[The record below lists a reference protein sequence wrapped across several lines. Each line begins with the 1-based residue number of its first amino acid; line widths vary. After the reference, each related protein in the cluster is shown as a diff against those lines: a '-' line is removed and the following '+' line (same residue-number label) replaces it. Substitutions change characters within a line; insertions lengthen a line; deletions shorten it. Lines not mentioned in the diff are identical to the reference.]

1 MLEYKE
7 SPLKSKTEAYADRIT
22 LLYDYLI
29 TNKHEHVMAT
39 RIYRSGTSIG
49 ANVMESR
56 FAQSGADFI
65 NKLNIALKEAGETEY
80 WLGRL
85 YKSGKIDKRGYESM
99 KSDNTE
105 IVKMLVASIKTM
117 KKKLGK

>member
-29 TNKHEHVMAT
+29 TNKHEHV
-39 RIYRSGTSIG
+39 TS
-49 ANVMESR
+49 
-56 FAQSGADFI
+56 
-65 NKLNIALKEAGETEY
+65 
-80 WLGRL
+80 
-85 YKSGKIDKRGYESM
+85 
-99 KSDNTE
+99 
-105 IVKMLVASIKTM
+105 M

>member
-7 SPLKSKTEAYADRIT
+7 SPLKSKTEAYAGRIT

-39 RIYRSGTSIG
+39 QIYRSGTSIG

-65 NKLNIALKEAGETEY
+65 NKLNK
-80 WLGRL
+80 
-85 YKSGKIDKRGYESM
+85 
-99 KSDNTE
+99 
-105 IVKMLVASIKTM
+105 VVIKTINYSLYTINY
-117 KKKLGK
+117 KR